1 MLSSRVARVV
11 LFTLLLW
18 VIPSRSAQAEQWESD
33 GSASLGSGLQ
43 GGDPGTGTVAYA
55 RARMRLLAG
64 VDLRY
69 DETTSEGYGFYLAA
83 ELERRA
89 TFGGELRYQRWLS
102 RTIGLHGAV
111 LGVIAPETMV
121 GLGVGARFGIP
132 LARHVTLFW
141 EPGFAVFPVG
151 SDLPD
156 QSVLVWFTLAG
167 GVSVPF

>member
-1 MLSSRVARVV
+1 VVSSRPIRV
-11 LFTLLLW
+11 LLLALLASLFP
-18 VIPSRSAQAEQWESD
+18 VGSAQAEKWESD
-33 GSASLGSGLQ
+33 GSVSLGSGLQ

-69 DETTSEGYGFYLAA
+69 DESTSEGYGFYLAA

-111 LGVIAPETMV
+111 LGSIAPETLV

-141 EPGFAVFPVG
+141 EPGFAAFPLG
-151 SDLPD
+151 SDLPE